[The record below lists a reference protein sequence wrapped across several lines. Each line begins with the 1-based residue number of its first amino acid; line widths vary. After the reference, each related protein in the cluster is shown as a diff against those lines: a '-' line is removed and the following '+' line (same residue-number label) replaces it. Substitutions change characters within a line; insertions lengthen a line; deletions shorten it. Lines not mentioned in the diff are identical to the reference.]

1 MSMKESD
8 CFRVTA
14 IKRKKIRQALKP
26 PQEILRRLLV
36 IPQYLSW
43 YLDHL

>member
-8 CFRVTA
+8 CVTLTA
-14 IKRKKIRQALKP
+14 IEREKIRQTLKP
-26 PQEILRRLLV
+26 PQEILRRLLIV
-36 IPQYLSW
+36 PQYLSW